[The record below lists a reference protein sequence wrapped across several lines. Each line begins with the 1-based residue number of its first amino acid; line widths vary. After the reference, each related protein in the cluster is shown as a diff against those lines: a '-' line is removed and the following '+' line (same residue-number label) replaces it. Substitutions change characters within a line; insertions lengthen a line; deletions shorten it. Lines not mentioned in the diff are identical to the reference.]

1 MLHDKIPG
9 NADTGAIT
17 DVCRR
22 PFSFPFDQMEAEYVN
37 AVSKPEL
44 PVILFEQPQDW
55 ADWLDQHHETSAGV
69 RLRLAKKGSGLQS
82 ISYDEAVEIALC
94 YGWIDSQSKRYDDQS
109 WLQKFSPRGPKSIWS
124 KINREKA
131 ERLIASGHM
140 KPAGLRAVEA
150 ARQDGRWATAY
161 DSPSTASVPA
171 DFQAE
176 LDKNPA
182 AKDFFA
188 TLDSRNRYAI
198 LHRLQTAK
206 KAETRTRRIQ
216 QFIDMLANKVKIYP

>member
-1 MLHDKIPG
+1 MTP
-9 NADTGAIT
+9 
-17 DVCRR
+17 
-22 PFSFPFDQMEAEYVN
+22 
-37 AVSKPEL
+37 VSNSEL
-44 PVILFEQPQDW
+44 PVILFEQSQDW
-55 ADWLDQHHETSAGV
+55 ADWLDRHHEQPDGV
-69 RLRLAKKGSGLQS
+69 WLRLAKKGSGLQS
-82 ISYDEAVEIALC
+82 ISYDEAVEVALC
-94 YGWIDSQSKRYDDQS
+94 YGWIDGQSKRYDDQW
-109 WLQKFSPRGPKSIWS
+109 WLQKFTPRRPKSIWS
-124 KINREKA
+124 KINREKV

-150 ARQDGRWATAY
+150 AKQDGRWAAAY

-198 LHRLQTAK
+198 LQRLQTAK
-206 KAETRTRRIQ
+206 KAETRARRIQ
-216 QFIDMLANKVKIYP
+216 QFTDMLANKEKIYP

>member
-1 MLHDKIPG
+1 MKP
-9 NADTGAIT
+9 
-17 DVCRR
+17 
-22 PFSFPFDQMEAEYVN
+22 
-37 AVSKPEL
+37 VSSSEL

-69 RLRLAKKGSGLQS
+69 WLRLAKKASGQQS
-82 ISYDEAVEIALC
+82 ISYDEAVEVALC
-94 YGWIDSQSKRYDDQS
+94 YGWIDSQSKRHDDQW
-109 WLQKFSPRGPKSIWS
+109 WLQRFTPRGPKSIWS
-124 KINREKA
+124 KVNREKV
-131 ERLIASGHM
+131 ERLIAGGHM

-150 ARQDGRWATAY
+150 AKQDGRWAAAY

-206 KAETRTRRIQ
+206 KAETRARRIQ
-216 QFIDMLANKVKIYP
+216 QFIDMLANKEKIYP